1 MLEQP
6 ATDTTKG
13 TAMTETAAST
23 EAPAPVRPRATR
35 AKVKASEAAPPRQQS
50 SQRAAI
56 TPEPAEEPA
65 TPAGEPATATP
76 AGERARA
83 AVPVLRE
90 APSADPS
97 APFGALTIHQGG
109 LEHAT
114 ARTID
119 VHQGGIARAN
129 ATDIAVSQGGIAI
142 ARGDR
147 VSVELGGAA
156 LTFARESRIT
166 QSFASSVLANEVTI
180 DQGLVQTLIA
190 RRVTVNRPTGVL
202 VMIAGRVEGDIRPIL
217 DWRGALAAG
226 AVIGLLL
233 GILRRR

>member
-1 MLEQP
+1 MPEQP
-6 ATDTTKG
+6 ATEMTETTKG

-35 AKVKASEAAPPRQQS
+35 AKVKASVAAPPRQQS

-65 TPAGEPATATP
+65 TPAGE
-76 AGERARA
+76 RARA
-83 AVPVLRE
+83 AVPVFRE

-97 APFGALTIHQGG
+97 APVGALTIHQGG